1 MEFFEE
7 AFHWLAGVSEKL
19 PVVDIKMFFIV
30 VLSVISGIGVI
41 TAFTLLGSHARK
53 LYVSSKKSE
62 NTLPTSMPLTTT
74 TSAISRRIVSPKRRR
89 NNFATHGCNISEC
102 VSDTPAI

>member
-41 TAFTLLGSHARK
+41 TAFTLRFK
-53 LYVSSKKSE
+53 QKNQKI
-62 NTLPTSMPLTTT
+62 PCQ
-74 TSAISRRIVSPKRRR
+74 RRCR
-89 NNFATHGCNISEC
+89 
-102 VSDTPAI
+102 